1 MAAVVV
7 AIVGATA
14 AGMGAERRWGARAR
28 TATGRVL
35 DVMLYAV
42 LPFVTFFVV
51 SRLDVTAGVGAG
63 LAFGYVVAITAGALA
78 WVAGEHLLR
87 LPRPS
92 TGSLVITSMQGNHG
106 YLGVPLVATLVGP
119 DHIGAA
125 VAYDTVVS
133 NPLMYLGSFAI
144 GAALGARAGDTPRER
159 ARAYVRRNPVLLG
172 LVAGLLA
179 PDALAPEAAV
189 DVARAVAVGLLP
201 IGFFVLGVNLMHE
214 REDGA
219 LDGSGGIPK
228 ITPALATALGL
239 RLLVAPALMVAL
251 STFVLRVPDAYLL
264 QAGMPAAI
272 NILIAGHAYGL
283 DLRLM
288 SGVIAWGTAVTV
300 AVALVLAAL

>member
-7 AIVGATA
+7 AILGATA
-14 AGMGAERRWGARAR
+14 AGIGAERRWGARAR
-28 TATGRVL
+28 AATGRVL

-42 LPFVTFFVV
+42 LPFVAFLVV
-51 SRLDVTAGVGAG
+51 ARLELTAGVGAG
-63 LAFGYVVAITAGALA
+63 LAFGYVVALIAGALA
-78 WVAGEHLLR
+78 WIAGEHVLR

-219 LDGSGGIPK
+219 LDFPPA
-228 ITPALATALGL
+228 ITPALAAALGL
-239 RLLVAPALMVAL
+239 RLLVAPALMFAL
-251 STFVLRVPDAYLL
+251 STLVLRVPDAYLL

-288 SGVIAWGTAVTV
+288 SGVIAWGTAIWV
-300 AVALVLAAL
+300 AVALVLAAA

>member
-7 AIVGATA
+7 AILGATA
-14 AGMGAERRWGARAR
+14 AGIGAERRWGARAR
-28 TATGRVL
+28 AATRRIL

-42 LPFVTFFVV
+42 LPLVAFLVV
-51 SRLDVTAGVGAG
+51 ARLELTAGVGAG
-63 LAFGYVVAITAGALA
+63 LAFGYVVALTAGALA
-78 WVAGEHLLR
+78 WIAGEHVLR

-119 DHIGAA
+119 DQIGAA

-219 LDGSGGIPK
+219 LDFPPA
-228 ITPALATALGL
+228 ITPPLATALGL

-288 SGVIAWGTAVTV
+288 SGVIAWGTAIAV
-300 AVALVLAAL
+300 AVALVLATL

>member
-106 YLGVPLVATLVGP
+106 YLGVPLVATLVGS
-119 DHIGAA
+119 DQIGAA

-133 NPLMYLGSFAI
+133 SPLMYLGSFAI
-144 GAALGARAGDTPRER
+144 GAALGSRAGQTPRDR
-159 ARAYVRRNPVLLG
+159 VRAYLRRNPVLIG
-172 LVAGLLA
+172 LVAALVA
-179 PDALAPEAAV
+179 PDALAPDVAV
-189 DVARAVAVGLLP
+189 DVSRAIAVGLLP

-214 REDGA
+214 REDGT
-219 LDGSGGIPK
+219 LEFPPPV
-228 ITPALATALGL
+228 TPALGTALGL
-239 RLLVAPALMVAL
+239 RMLVAPALMLAL
-251 STFVLRVPDAYLL
+251 SALVLRVPDAYLL

-288 SGVIAWGTAVTV
+288 SGVIAWGTAIAV
-300 AVALVLAAL
+300 AAALVLAAA

>member
-7 AIVGATA
+7 AILGATA
-14 AGMGAERRWGARAR
+14 AGIGAERRWGAPARA
-28 TATGRVL
+28 ATGRVL

-63 LAFGYVVAITAGALA
+63 LAFGYVVALTAGALA
-78 WVAGEHLLR
+78 WLAGEHLLR

-106 YLGVPLVATLVGP
+106 YLGVPLVATLVGA
-119 DHIGAA
+119 DQIGAA

-133 NPLMYLGSFAI
+133 SPLMYLVSFAI
-144 GAALGARAGDTPRER
+144 GAALGERAGQTARER
-159 ARAYVRRNPVLLG
+159 ARAYLRRNPVLIG
-172 LVAGLLA
+172 LVAALVA
-179 PDALAPEAAV
+179 PDALAPDVAV
-189 DVARAVAVGLLP
+189 DVSRAIAVGLLP
-201 IGFFVLGVNLMHE
+201 VGFFVLGVNLMHE

-219 LDGSGGIPK
+219 LDFPPA
-228 ITPALATALGL
+228 ITPPLATALVL
-239 RLLVAPALMVAL
+239 RLLVAPALMLAL
-251 STFVLRVPDAYLL
+251 STLVLRVPDAYLL

-288 SGVIAWGTAVTV
+288 SGVIAWGTAIAV
-300 AVALVLAAL
+300 AVAVVAVAVA

>member
-7 AIVGATA
+7 AILGATA
-14 AGMGAERRWGARAR
+14 AGIGAERRWGARAR
-28 TATGRVL
+28 AATRRIL

-42 LPFVTFFVV
+42 LPFVAFLVV
-51 SRLDVTAGVGAG
+51 ARLELTAGVGAG
-63 LAFGYVVAITAGALA
+63 LAFGYVVALTAGALA
-78 WVAGEHLLR
+78 WIAGEHVLR

-119 DHIGAA
+119 DQIGAA

-219 LDGSGGIPK
+219 LDLPPAV
-228 ITPALATALGL
+228 TPALATALGL
-239 RLLVAPALMVAL
+239 RLLVAPALMLAL

-288 SGVIAWGTAVTV
+288 SGVIAWGTAVAVVVIV
-300 AVALVLAAL
+300 AVVAATA

>member
-7 AIVGATA
+7 AILGATA
-14 AGMGAERRWGARAR
+14 AGIGAERRWGVRARA
-28 TATGRVL
+28 ATGRVL

-42 LPFVTFFVV
+42 LPFVAFFVIA
-51 SRLDVTAGVGAG
+51 RLELTTGVGAG
-63 LAFGYVVAITAGALA
+63 LAFGYVVALTAGALA
-78 WVAGEHLLR
+78 WVAGEHVLR
-87 LPRPS
+87 LPRPT

-106 YLGVPLVATLVGP
+106 YLGVPLVATLVGS
-119 DHIGAA
+119 DQIGAA

-144 GAALGARAGDTPRER
+144 GAALGTRAGHTPRER

-172 LVAGLLA
+172 LAAGLLA
-179 PDALAPEAAV
+179 PDALAPDPAV

-201 IGFFVLGVNLMHE
+201 LGFFVLGVNLMHE

-219 LDGSGGIPK
+219 LDFPPA

-288 SGVIAWGTAVTV
+288 SGVIAWGTAIAV
-300 AVALVLAAL
+300 AVALALAAL

>member
-7 AIVGATA
+7 AILGATA
-14 AGMGAERRWGARAR
+14 AGIGAERRWGARGRA
-28 TATGRVL
+28 ATGRIL

-42 LPFVTFFVV
+42 LPFVAFLVV
-51 SRLDVTAGVGAG
+51 ARLELTAGVGAG
-63 LAFGYVVAITAGALA
+63 LAFGYVVALIAGALA
-78 WVAGEHLLR
+78 WIAGEHVLR

-106 YLGVPLVATLVGP
+106 YLGVPLVATLVGS
-119 DHIGAA
+119 DQIGAA

-144 GAALGARAGDTPRER
+144 GAALGTRAGHTASER
-159 ARAYVRRNPVLLG
+159 VRAYVRRNPVLLG
-172 LVAGLLA
+172 LAAGLLA
-179 PDALAPEAAV
+179 PDALAPDAAV

-201 IGFFVLGVNLMHE
+201 LGFFVLGVNLMHE

-219 LDGSGGIPK
+219 LDFPPA

-239 RLLVAPALMVAL
+239 RLLVAPALMLAL
-251 STFVLRVPDAYLL
+251 STLVLRVPDAYLL